1 MTDLPI
7 EFGAAL
13 DVEATP
19 LLPHG
24 AAPLARRS
32 SRPVVAV
39 FTAAVPAGIAQ
50 TVAVVVRAVCSRRRL
65 MLVMDVFVSP
75 SAAALSHQR
84 TPIGPRRRSSC
95 RRRSTDRRRTPG
107 HVDEI
112 LFVGRHYHGL
122 LVNVFASVTEDLI
135 ADLADVL
142 KRGRRS
148 GRVEDEDVG
157 GRLP

>member
-32 SRPVVAV
+32 SRSVVAV
-39 FTAAVPAGIAQ
+39 FPAAVPAGIAQ
-50 TVAVVVRAVCSRRRL
+50 PVAVVVRAVCSRRRM
-65 MLVMDVFVSP
+65 MLVMDVLVP

-84 TPIGPRRRSSC
+84 TSIGPRRRSSR

-112 LFVGRHYHGL
+112 LFVGRHHHGL

-142 KRGRRS
+142 ERGRRP